1 MSFYENLGLTPATR
15 YWVGVT
21 PLLLLA
27 VYSSM
32 EKMKKEDIWT
42 KFAAL
47 SLVVGIFV
55 NWLLAAI
62 PWMRYNKLNG
72 ENLILKMV
80 GSFLHLPLTAMNP
93 AFQAPVVEM
102 KSYLMSALTMGLTL
116 AFSFWFL
123 KEKKVVSQ

>member
-15 YWVGVT
+15 YWVGMT
-21 PLLLLA
+21 PLLLLTI
-27 VYSSM
+27 YPSI

-42 KFAAL
+42 KLAAL
-47 SLVVGIFV
+47 SLSVGVLV
-55 NWLLAAI
+55 NWFLAAI

-72 ENLILKMV
+72 ENLILKIM
-80 GSFLHLPLTAMNP
+80 GSFLHLPLTALNP

-102 KSYLMSALTMGLTL
+102 KSYLMSALTMALTL
-116 AFSFWFL
+116 GLSFWFL